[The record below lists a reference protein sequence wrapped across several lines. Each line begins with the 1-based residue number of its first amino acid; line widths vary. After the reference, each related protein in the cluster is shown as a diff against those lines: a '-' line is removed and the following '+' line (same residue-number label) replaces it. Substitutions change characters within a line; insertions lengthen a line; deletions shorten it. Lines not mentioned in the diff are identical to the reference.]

1 MGSNPTSSTHG
12 PVGGRGEGSFESGSV
27 SLLTHSRFLFKPTA
41 PRSWRMPHL
50 WTLCGDGAVCPFARP
65 RLLSFSGG
73 GKTMAG
79 FVGVSYRA
87 GAAFRFIC
95 CRRLVRATLCSCGAG
110 TTFRMAFSWHPL
122 RAGVCVWRPWYARAA
137 AVTHVLRR
145 LPYDLPAAAARRTS
159 ETYCRI
165 RAKYWPSGCCLQKI
179 DYLCNR
185 LI

>member
-1 MGSNPTSSTHG
+1 M
-12 PVGGRGEGSFESGSV
+12 

-50 WTLCGDGAVCPFARP
+50 WALCGDGAVCPFVRP

-95 CRRLVRATLCSCGAG
+95 CRRLVRATLCSCRAG
-110 TTFRMAFSWHPL
+110 TAFRMAFCRHPL
-122 RAGVCVWRPWYARAA
+122 RAGVCVWRPWYDCLTAVARFVRRPWYARSTAAVQPSLRAA
-137 AVTHVLRR
+137 HRTPAPEYHHVDIRKLRKILSVR
-145 LPYDLPAAAARRTS
+145 KRFRNFAAF
-159 ETYCRI
+159 
-165 RAKYWPSGCCLQKI
+165 SGMRDSQRVPHFL
-179 DYLCNR
+179 
-185 LI
+185 